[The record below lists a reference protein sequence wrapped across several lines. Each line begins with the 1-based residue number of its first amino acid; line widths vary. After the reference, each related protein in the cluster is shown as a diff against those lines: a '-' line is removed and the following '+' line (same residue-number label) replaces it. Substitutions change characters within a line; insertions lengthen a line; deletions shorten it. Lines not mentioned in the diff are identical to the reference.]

1 MTATTQTYAGAAAVP
16 LEHAAGVPGTAA
28 ARQDTLLAQ
37 AQSGPPPAA
46 GGTEPLPTLI
56 DLLDQLAEP
65 VAPPPVPR
73 PRDDESP
80 VLKVQDLAVH
90 YELRGGGVFRP
101 TVIPLKAVDGVS
113 FELRRGETLGLVG
126 ESGSGKST
134 LVEFLSRTYGVTPFY
149 EPNDENPYLA
159 DFYKDMKSWAFQ
171 SQLYFLSSKFRLHQ
185 ELDRQPGVVALD
197 RTIFEDAEI
206 FATALHQMRKISKR
220 DWQTY
225 QSFYEAILDAIR
237 PPDLMIYLRCSMR
250 TLRQRIRLR
259 GRAMEQDI
267 PLAYLKRLQRLYD
280 NWLSSFT
287 LSEVLVLESDKLDY
301 INDMVDCL
309 DVMER
314 VEALL
319 PKSLRCLDRLA

>member
-1 MTATTQTYAGAAAVP
+1 MKRSIAIAGNM
-16 LEHAAGVPGTAA
+16 
-28 ARQDTLLAQ
+28 
-37 AQSGPPPAA
+37 
-46 GGTEPLPTLI
+46 
-56 DLLDQLAEP
+56 
-65 VAPPPVPR
+65 
-73 PRDDESP
+73 
-80 VLKVQDLAVH
+80 
-90 YELRGGGVFRP
+90 
-101 TVIPLKAVDGVS
+101 
-113 FELRRGETLGLVG
+113 
-126 ESGSGKST
+126 GSGKST

-225 QSFYEAILDAIR
+225 QSFYGAILDAIR

-259 GRAMEQDI
+259 GRRMEQDV
-267 PLAYLKRLQRLYD
+267 PLAYLKRLERLYD
-280 NWLSSFT
+280 NWIDSYT
-287 LSEVLVLESDKLDY
+287 MSEVLVLETDRLDY
-301 INDMVDCL
+301 IHDLVHRL

-314 VEALL
+314 IEAVL
-319 PKSLRCLDRLA
+319 PPEFGKPACG